1 MPEGLEPKFWTC
13 WSEARLCREASS
25 RGMAVAL
32 LRASR
37 PEVKRVERSIV
48 AVGMICSR
56 L

>member
-1 MPEGLEPKFWTC
+1 
-13 WSEARLCREASS
+13 
-25 RGMAVAL
+25 MAVAL